1 MSTKT
6 LRKRIALATVA
17 ALGAGVLSLVS
28 TTTANAASTQGSTSL
43 NATAAYGNLNIGTVS
58 STSGAAGAAVDNATN
73 ATAVAGIASV
83 GLLAWGDIAGGTT
96 AGTTQTATMLSTGT
110 LVVYTTPSA
119 GHSVYIST
127 TGVIQSTGTFAGA
140 VSSDLKTAAREGASD
155 VFKALSVAIKPAS
168 GQTSFT
174 VSMYTDSAADTAS
187 AILGGTATGTMTLAG
202 NITVTVA
209 STSVAGVVSAAK
221 SGVWYTGQKS
231 PGGATITTALTSD
244 STTLATPGSI
254 SGISGYADV
263 RVRDAYGSAVTGA
276 GLLQATATN
285 GALISFSGSAGT
297 ATAATNGAT
306 ASSTAYVSVAAGA
319 SADDYTITVDQPT
332 SAPLSTVVT
341 VSWNGTVVGTKSF
354 TFTGQIAK
362 ITLSS
367 AVNGKTSASTGNTAT
382 IAFADAAGN
391 TVYPTASYFAGDAT
405 TYGGI
410 VSAITMSTTPS
421 STAVGK
427 ITYTCGTTAGSANI
441 GVTYTNT
448 DGTVI
453 KSNAIKVTCSG
464 APVSYTASYDKSNYK
479 PGEIATLAITFKD
492 SKGNLANDVDTL
504 TAWTAANTATVST
517 AGVTGLTVPTVT
529 DSLTNGVIKYTY
541 SVGTTTGT
549 FTNPV
554 TFPYIDAQAK
564 AAGLTASGPVSVTLT
579 IADGSTSLNDVLKG
593 IVDLIASIN
602 KQIAALAKLVTKK
615 K

>member
-28 TTTANAASTQGSTSL
+28 TTSANAASTQGSTST
-43 NATAAYGNLNIGTVS
+43 NATAAYGNLNIATVA
-58 STSGAAGAAVDNATN
+58 STTGAAVAADSTSAN
-73 ATAVAGIASV
+73 GRSV

-110 LVVYTTPSA
+110 LVVYTTPST
-119 GHSVYIST
+119 GHSAYIST
-127 TGVIQSTGTFAGA
+127 TGLIQSTGTSAGS
-140 VSSDLKTAAREGASD
+140 VSSDLKMAATEGASGTQTI
-155 VFKALSVAIKPAS
+155 LSVAIKPAS

-187 AILGGTATGTMTLAG
+187 AILGGTATGTMTLSG
-202 NITVTVA
+202 YITVTVA

-221 SGVWYTGQKS
+221 SGIWYTGQKS

-362 ITLSS
+362 ITLSG
-367 AVNGKTSASTGNTAT
+367 AANGKTSNSTGNTAT

-391 TVYPTASYFAGDAT
+391 TVYPTASYFAGDAA

-421 STAVGK
+421 SSAVGK
-427 ITYTCGTTAGSANI
+427 ITYTCGTVAGSANI

-453 KSNAIKVTCSG
+453 SSNKLKVTCSG
-464 APVSYTASYDKSNYK
+464 APVNYTAKYDKSTYK
-479 PGEIATLAITFKD
+479 PGEIATLTVTFKD
-492 SKGNLANDVDTL
+492 SKGNVANDVDTL
-504 TAWTAANTATVST
+504 TASGAYHAITTYLPTVGT
-517 AGVTGLTVPTVT
+517 AGVTALTGPSTT
-529 DSLTNGVIKYTY
+529 DASTNGVVTYTY

-554 TFPYIDAQAK
+554 TFSYIDSQAV
-564 AAGLTASGPVSVTLT
+564 ASGLTASGPVPVTLT
-579 IADGSTSLNDVLKG
+579 IADGATSLNDVLKG
-593 IVDLIASIN
+593 IVSLIASIN